1 VTTRAP
7 AVTPVVTRSATPAIT
22 VAGYS
27 HVAIM
32 VDDLEAALAFYCDT
46 LGFSVLPRPD
56 FGPGTEGAWL
66 QLGTAQV
73 HLGAIEEV
81 RRAAGFPH
89 LALHVPTDAW
99 DDTMAGIE
107 ARGIEFLV
115 PPSERVDFGKPVLAA
130 FIRDPAGNVIELTDV
145 DPN

>member
-1 VTTRAP
+1 MPTRA
-7 AVTPVVTRSATPAIT
+7 PAIT

-27 HVAIM
+27 HVAVM
-32 VDDLEAALAFYCDT
+32 VDDLDAALAFYCDT
-46 LGFSVLPRPD
+46 LGFAVLPRPD

-73 HLGAIEEV
+73 HLGTV
-81 RRAAGFPH
+81 TDMGPRSGFPH
-89 LALHVPTDAW
+89 LALHIPAGAW

-107 ARGIEFLV
+107 ARGIEFLL
-115 PPSERVDFGKPVLAA
+115 PPNQRLDFGTPVRAA

-145 DPN
+145 DPT